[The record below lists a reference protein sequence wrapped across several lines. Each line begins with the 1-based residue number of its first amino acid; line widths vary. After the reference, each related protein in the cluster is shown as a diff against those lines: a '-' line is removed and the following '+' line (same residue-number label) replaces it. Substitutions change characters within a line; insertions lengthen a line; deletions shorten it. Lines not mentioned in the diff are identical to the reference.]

1 MVLTAMGF
9 QITLLLD
16 VSPCSFAIRYRHKKP
31 KVVAF
36 KKTVILNLHMRII
49 K

>member
-9 QITLLLD
+9 QFNLLLD
-16 VSPCSFAIRYRHKKP
+16 VSPCSFTIRYRHKKP
-31 KVVAF
+31 KVAAF
-36 KKTVILNLHMRII
+36 QKTVILNLHMRII

>member
-9 QITLLLD
+9 QINLLLD
-16 VSPCSFAIRYRHKKP
+16 VSPCSIAIRYLRTKS
-31 KVVAF
+31 KVVALE
-36 KKTVILNLHMRII
+36 KTVIINLHMRII